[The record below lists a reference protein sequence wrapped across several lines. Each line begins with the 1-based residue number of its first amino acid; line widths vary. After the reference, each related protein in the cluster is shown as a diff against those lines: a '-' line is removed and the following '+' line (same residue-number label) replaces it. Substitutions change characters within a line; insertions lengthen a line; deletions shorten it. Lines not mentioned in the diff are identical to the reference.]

1 MNARGL
7 PLALLLLSGA
17 LGAEPRYEDWTKYL
31 LSAPDY
37 RLEQIVKGKWP
48 YLEVLRKDRLREYQK
63 GKCDPTK
70 GQDCSGRLPWAEAQA
85 HEFYLPLS
93 SLEATREVARDLRRA
108 WQRFEERYYWRV
120 ITELNNPAFWFA
132 YCWAGIRGPELAP
145 PLPDFRLQVPS
156 EGVDPAF
163 LEAATRQ
170 GPLDMGRWASA
181 GLHSLDRYLP
191 VPQVDPREF
200 CDGLGLQILPLM
212 YIPGF
217 KVLLQGY
224 EVFRTPGYPSRPLWF
239 NWDEANARVERA
251 MRKALT
257 EYYLDY
263 QKEVARIL
271 LTPRPSTPQEALNL
285 LGGGFRSL
293 GAPKVYLPVPWQGHL
308 LGGGSVVA
316 PAYTELVPTD
326 PTTLWNQVQ
335 SLWNAYKGLIDRAGS
350 EVEKAYLY
358 VHFYRAARTLFQ
370 SKAFYGLPGMDAVK
384 ENLVKLVEAPLR
396 SLTQSLPVLRGL
408 FRSRGEPGP
417 GGLVR
422 RLGPQEGG
430 PGGEG
435 GGEPAGPGRGWG
447 RARQGG
453 AGIPGPLEVRG
464 GQALAS
470 PLFPAR
476 LRELRVRELLP
487 GPEHPGG
494 HHGPRHPQ
502 RGPLLGEPGQLDGL
516 GLEPAIPPGGVLARA
531 PHHRRPGGVLPPVR
545 PRLPLPAP
553 RGARPAPGRTPLI
566 DLSSVNLGN
575 WISWAWNQ
583 LSRLVVYWH
592 VPLTIDVRVEYCPP
606 CVLAYPSLPLEGP
619 VQPLGVPPYVLPFA
633 LERTHWRWIS
643 VPEGYEV
650 PGVRGTPYRP
660 LGDLSAL
667 TSLVD
672 LSAFYRILL
681 GR

>member
-1 MNARGL
+1 VNAKGL
-7 PLALLLLSGA
+7 PLALLLLLSGA

-37 RLEQIVKGKWP
+37 RLEQILKGKWP
-48 YLEVLRKDRLREYQK
+48 YLEVLRKDRLQDYQQ
-63 GKCDPTK
+63 GPCDPK
-70 GQDCSGRLPWAEAQA
+70 KDPQGCQGRMPWAEAQA

-132 YCWAGIRGPELAP
+132 YCWAGIRGPELSPA
-145 PLPDFRLQVPS
+145 LPDFRLQVPS

-200 CDGLGLQILPLM
+200 CDGLGMQILPLM

-217 KVLLQGY
+217 KVLLQGH
-224 EVFRTPGYPSRPLWF
+224 EVFRTPGYPSKPLWF

-257 EYYLDY
+257 EYYPDY

-285 LGGGFRSL
+285 LGGDFRSL
-293 GAPKVYLPVPWQGHL
+293 GAPKAYLPVPWQGHL

-316 PAYTELVPTD
+316 PVYTELVPTD
-326 PTTLWNQVQ
+326 PTALWNQIQ
-335 SLWNAYKGLIDRAGS
+335 CLWNAYKGLIDRAGS
-350 EVEKAYLY
+350 DVEKAYLY
-358 VHFYRAARTLFQ
+358 VHFYRAARTLFD

-396 SLTQSLPVLRGL
+396 SLTQSLPVLRGCAGSL
-408 FRSRGEPGP
+408 DQVASCAALALKKVDLAVKGVGNLQDL
-417 GGLVR
+417 GG
-422 RLGPQEGG
+422 
-430 PGGEG
+430 
-435 GGEPAGPGRGWG
+435 
-447 RARQGG
+447 
-453 AGIPGPLEVRG
+453 G
-464 GQALAS
+464 GQAEPIKADRES
-470 PLFPAR
+470 P
-476 LRELRVRELLP
+476 
-487 GPEHPGG
+487 
-494 HHGPRHPQ
+494 
-502 RGPLLGEPGQLDGL
+502 GL
-516 GLEPAIPPGGVLARA
+516 WKFEEAKRW
-531 PHHRRPGGVLPPVR
+531 LPPSS
-545 PRLPLPAP
+545 LPVYEAFGYAGFFQAQNILEATTVPDI
-553 RGARPAPGRTPLI
+553 RNV

-575 WISWAWNQ
+575 WIGWAWNQ

-592 VPLTIDVRVEYCPP
+592 VPLTIDARVEYCPP

-619 VQPLGVPPYVLPFA
+619 VQPLAIPPYVLPFA

-650 PGVRGTPYRP
+650 PGVRGTPYKP